1 MFRGQTSSAHRKTGK
16 RFWWHAVLIA
26 VIAASICLDASSAG
40 QFAKRRSKKGA
51 VDEETGEIAKPQ
63 LLNPDSSNPVLRYPA
78 ASFSGWSVK
87 STSYGWFDVTRD
99 AIRYTVVQPKG
110 KLDES
115 FESGKSELSEI
126 EIKYAY
132 LYFKANDKKHMVFY
146 LPEESWSSIHSG
158 PGAMAAAGRGGMGTS
173 SMLQAVRNFDR
184 VLAQVKPPPPP
195 GPEVTLTANP
205 ASVEHGHAL
214 TLVWASQNATSLR
227 IDPDVGA
234 VEAAGSRSVTPQQ
247 ATTYTLTAQGPGGA
261 KTAVAHV
268 EVTQAT
274 PPTLVLVEPS
284 VGTTGQT
291 IEVATAAFK
300 IRGVAMDNA
309 GIPVVSINGNPT
321 SLRPQSAQAAEF
333 FSDALTLHEGENRF
347 EIVATN
353 RAQAQAKLTFVARYT
368 PPPPPPPP
376 APEPNPKAFSKAG
389 ILDLLNNFVPSSR
402 VADLVK
408 QYGLKFN
415 PSEEDLQEIRNAG
428 GKDDLIGALREAAK
442 PQK

>member
-1 MFRGQTSSAHRKTGK
+1 MSRGEPPSAHRKSDK
-16 RFWWHAVLIA
+16 RFRWGRTLLVVVAIG
-26 VIAASICLDASSAG
+26 ICLNAFAAG

-51 VDEETGEIAKPQ
+51 VDEDTGEITKPQ
-63 LLNPDSSNPVLRYPA
+63 VLNPDSSNPILRYPA
-78 ASFSGWSVK
+78 ASLSGWSVM

-99 AIRYTVVQPKG
+99 GIRYTVVQPKG
-110 KLDES
+110 KLDEG
-115 FESGKSELSEI
+115 FESGKAELSDI

-132 LYFKANDKKHMVFY
+132 LYFKASGKKHMVFY
-146 LPEESWSSIHSG
+146 MPEESWGSIHSG
-158 PGAMAAAGRGGMGTS
+158 PGAMAASGRGGMGTS
-173 SMLQAVRNFDR
+173 SILQAIRNFDR

-195 GPEVTLTANP
+195 GPEISLTANP

-214 TLVWASQNATSLR
+214 TLVWTSQNATSLR
-227 IDPDVGA
+227 IDPDVGT

-284 VGTTGQT
+284 IGTSGQT
-291 IEVATAAFK
+291 IEVTSVAFK

-309 GIPVVSINGNPT
+309 GIPVVSINGNPA
-321 SLRPQSAQAAEF
+321 SLRPQNAQATEF

-353 RAQAQAKLTFVARYT
+353 RAQAQAKLAFVARYT
-368 PPPPPPPP
+368 PPPPPPAPV
-376 APEPNPKAFSKAG
+376 PEPNPKAFSKAG
-389 ILDLLNNFVPSSR
+389 ILDLLNNFVPSAR
-402 VADLVK
+402 VGDLVK

-415 PSEEDLQEIRNAG
+415 PSEEDLQDIRNAG
-428 GKDDLIGALREAAK
+428 GKDDLIAVLRETAK

>member
-1 MFRGQTSSAHRKTGK
+1 MFLGQPSSAQCQTGK
-16 RFWWHAVLIA
+16 RVWWHITVLL
-26 VIAASICLDASSAG
+26 VIAASICLNAFSSG
-40 QFAKRRSKKGA
+40 QFAKRRSKKGT
-51 VDEETGEIAKPQ
+51 VDEETGEITKPQ
-63 LLNPDSSNPVLRYPA
+63 VLNPDSYNPTLRYPV
-78 ASFSGWSVK
+78 ASFSGWSIM

-110 KLDES
+110 KLDEG
-115 FESGKSELSEI
+115 FESGKAELSDI

-132 LYFKANDKKHMVFY
+132 LYFKASGKKHMVFY
-146 LPEESWSSIHSG
+146 VPEESWGSIHSG
-158 PGAMAAAGRGGMGTS
+158 PGAMAASGRGGMGTS
-173 SMLQAVRNFDR
+173 SILQAIRNFDR

-214 TLVWASQNATSLR
+214 TLVWTSQNATSLR
-227 IDPDVGA
+227 IDPDVGT

-247 ATTYTLTAQGPGGA
+247 ATTYTLTAQGPGGT
-261 KTAVAHV
+261 KTTVAHV

-284 VGTTGQT
+284 IGTTGQT
-291 IEVATAAFK
+291 IEVASAAFK

-309 GIPVVSINGNPT
+309 GITVVSINGNPA

-347 EIVATN
+347 DVVATN
-353 RAQAQAKLTFVARYT
+353 RAQGQAKLAFVARYT
-368 PPPPPPPP
+368 PPAPPPPP
-376 APEPNPKAFSKAG
+376 APEPNAKAFSKAG
-389 ILDLLNNFVPSSR
+389 ILDLLNNFVPSAR

-415 PSEEDLQEIRNAG
+415 PSEVDLQDIRNAG
-428 GKDDLIGALREAAK
+428 GKDDLIAALHEAAK